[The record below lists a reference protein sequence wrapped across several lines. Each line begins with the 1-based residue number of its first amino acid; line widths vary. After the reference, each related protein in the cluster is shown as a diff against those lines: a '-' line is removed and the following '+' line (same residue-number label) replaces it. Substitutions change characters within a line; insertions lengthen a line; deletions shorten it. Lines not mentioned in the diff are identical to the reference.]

1 MWANENLA
9 KVRKSEQEVERAVM
23 EIGSCA
29 SQVVGED
36 LRAKMIAL
44 RSAGFD
50 FIEPAWRADDV
61 LRLGEAAFGNEL
73 RDLGEQTGCPVR
85 SAILG
90 TFSDLGRRLREPGS
104 RAREI
109 NALVRA
115 CDTLAQ
121 AGGDVLLLPNYCSD
135 AAEDYDDL
143 YIAFLREAGEQAAQ
157 RGVRLGI
164 EHIPASKYRNTVV
177 QVFELVEMVDRSNV
191 GVYYDIVNGLYIG
204 DDPVETARA
213 VAGRVVQYH
222 VKDYRPGGR
231 TLESLPLAPV
241 REIFAAAGFRGRVA
255 TEIDPI
261 EAPGEPQTNA
271 HLAPALATLRQHGF

>member
-1 MWANENLA
+1 MEN
-9 KVRKSEQEVERAVM
+9 
-23 EIGSCA
+23 GSCS

-36 LRAKMIAL
+36 LPAKMIAL

-61 LRLGEAAFGNEL
+61 GRLGEAFGNEL
-73 RDLGEQTGCPVR
+73 RALGEQTGCPVR

-90 TFSDLGRRLREPGS
+90 TFPDLGRRLRDAGS
-104 RAREI
+104 RANEI
-109 NALVRA
+109 DVLGRA
-115 CDTLAQ
+115 CDTLAR
-121 AGGDVLLLPNYCSD
+121 AGGDVLLLPNYASD
-135 AAEDYDDL
+135 NDDDYDDL
-143 YIAFLREAGEQAAQ
+143 YVAFLREAGDRAAQ

-177 QVFELVEMVDRSNV
+177 QVFELVQMVDRNNV

-231 TLESLPLAPV
+231 TLESLPLAEV

-261 EAPGEPQTNA
+261 EPRGEQQTNA
-271 HLAPALATLRQHGF
+271 HLAPALATLRRHGF